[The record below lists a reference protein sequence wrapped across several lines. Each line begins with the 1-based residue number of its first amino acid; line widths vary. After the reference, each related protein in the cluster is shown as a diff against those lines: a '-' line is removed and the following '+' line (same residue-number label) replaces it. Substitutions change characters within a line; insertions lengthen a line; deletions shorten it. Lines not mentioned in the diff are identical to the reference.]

1 MSLFVTPSQNLRNA
15 IKWFN
20 SIKKEEQ
27 VSILSNLEDSPE
39 TLSDEQNKQITII
52 ALEIDSAL
60 IYGQDLIVNKFIE
73 LGLTKVH
80 ANLIVNAIGTKH
92 VLPKLD
98 AKKLLLLND
107 DQYKK
112 AIDSIII
119 KLYVENNN
127 IDTILADSGL
137 NQQVL
142 EVSFRFIKDNI
153 LFSYLRGELFIDNL
167 KKLLESINF
176 PNNRIE
182 ILINALEQNKDVIWK
197 NFLFRNTAETNI
209 KIQVLEKNQIQLI
222 NEIQQLIQALK
233 YNKKRNS
240 NQEQKPSY
248 YA

>member
-15 IKWFN
+15 INWFN
-20 SIKKEEQ
+20 SLKKEEQ

-39 TLSDEQNKQITII
+39 TLSDEQNKQLTII
-52 ALEIDSAL
+52 ALEIGSSL

-73 LGLTKVH
+73 LGLTRVH
-80 ANLIVNAIGTKH
+80 ANLIVNTIGTKH

-142 EVSFRFIKDNI
+142 EVSFRFIRDNI

-209 KIQVLEKNQIQLI
+209 KIQFLEKNQIQLI

>member
-15 IKWFN
+15 INWFN
-20 SIKKEEQ
+20 SLKKEEQ

-73 LGLTKVH
+73 LGLTRVH
-80 ANLIVNAIGTKH
+80 ANLIVNAIGKKH

>member
-1 MSLFVTPSQNLRNA
+1 MSLFVNPSQNLRNA
-15 IKWFN
+15 INWFN
-20 SIKKEEQ
+20 SLNKEEQ
-27 VSILSNLEDSPE
+27 VSILSNLEDDPE
-39 TLSDEQNKQITII
+39 ILTDEQNKQLTII
-52 ALEIDSAL
+52 ALEICGAL

-80 ANLIVNAIGTKH
+80 ANLIVNAIGTKP
-92 VLPKLD
+92 VLSKLD

-107 DQYKK
+107 DEYKK
-112 AIDSIII
+112 VIDSIII
-119 KLYVENNN
+119 KIYVENNN
-127 IDTILADSGL
+127 INTILAYSGL

-142 EVSFRFIKDNI
+142 EASFRFIRDNI
-153 LFSYLRGELFIDNL
+153 LFSNLRGELSIDNL

-182 ILINALEQNKDVIWK
+182 ILINALEQNKEKIWK
-197 NFLFRNTAETNI
+197 NFLFRNTADTNI
-209 KIQVLEKNQIQLI
+209 KIQDLEKNQIQLI

-233 YNKKRNS
+233 YNKKRGS

>member
-1 MSLFVTPSQNLRNA
+1 MSLFVNPSQNLRNA
-15 IKWFN
+15 INWFN
-20 SIKKEEQ
+20 SLNKEEQ
-27 VSILSNLEDSPE
+27 VSILSNLEDNPE
-39 TLSDEQNKQITII
+39 ILTDEQNKQLTII
-52 ALEIDSAL
+52 ALEIGGAL

-127 IDTILADSGL
+127 IDTILKDSGL

-142 EVSFRFIKDNI
+142 EDSFRFIRDNI
-153 LFSYLRGELFIDNL
+153 LFSYLRGDLFIDNL

-176 PNNRIE
+176 PNKRIE
-182 ILINALEQNKDVIWK
+182 ILINTLEQNKDIIWK
-197 NFLFRNTAETNI
+197 NFLFRNTADTNI

-233 YNKKRNS
+233 YNKKGDS